1 MNRATA
7 PGASPPHHGGSA
19 WRDPRDP
26 ASALAAAG
34 RAVRHALSLA
44 AELGAEVPPAGPGVA
59 PDPAVAA
66 WQLLAMAPITS
77 LDKHRLLAV
86 DDPIELLHLLATRA
100 EEQATLLAYRL
111 NRE

>member
-1 MNRATA
+1 
-7 PGASPPHHGGSA
+7 
-19 WRDPRDP
+19 
-26 ASALAAAG
+26 
-34 RAVRHALSLA
+34 LSLV

-66 WQLLAMAPITS
+66 WQLLAMAPIMS

-86 DDPIELLHLLATRA
+86 DDPIERLQLLATRA